1 MPCYKYDSNA
11 ARHSLT
17 IKVYLLSRKESNVS
31 YLENTDKFA
40 VILEVSSVFP
50 RLVSKGHKLCF
61 SLQPEPVLL
70 LKPETSVLWVDLKS
84 TKGFPALFN

>member
-1 MPCYKYDSNA
+1 MYDSNA
-11 ARHSLT
+11 ARHSFT

-50 RLVSKGHKLCF
+50 RLVSKGHKSYF
-61 SLQPEPVLL
+61 SVQLEPVL
-70 LKPETSVLWVDLKS
+70 V
-84 TKGFPALFN
+84 

>member
-1 MPCYKYDSNA
+1 MYDSNT
-11 ARHSLT
+11 ARHSFT

-31 YLENTDKFA
+31 YLEDKFA
-40 VILEVSSVFP
+40 VILEFSSVFP

-84 TKGFPALFN
+84 TKGFSALFN